1 MRHADVACH
10 DTLDAALAVG
20 EVVSLHVRLSPRTRG
35 MIGRAELARMPA
47 GSILINTAR
56 GGTVDEAAL
65 AKALE
70 SGHLRAAGLDVFE
83 HEPPLPDNPLLSRDD
98 VVLSP
103 HNAALSGDTLVA
115 MGRQTVGNVLACFDG
130 TLDPALVV
138 NRETLG

>member
-1 MRHADVACH
+1 MLERKTPLCIAWRCRPH
-10 DTLDAALAVG
+10 
-20 EVVSLHVRLSPRTRG
+20 LSFRRPCETCSRS
-35 MIGRAELARMPA
+35 PA
-47 GSILINTAR
+47 T
-56 GGTVDEAAL
+56 
-65 AKALE
+65 E

-115 MGRQTVGNVLACFDG
+115 MGRQTVGNVLASLDG